1 VTVIRTLKYDIN
13 FLTKKYAFTD
23 AFVETYGPDFIK
35 NKSKEMGKGAGSAF
49 ALNFLVDRG
58 SFWRHH
64 LPTNPFRIAITEAN
78 AYFGAQSISKTVK
91 PGYVTTFSIQP
102 IEVVA
107 TSRLH
112 DVSIKQR
119 KCRFSYETK
128 GVTNLFTEYSQ
139 STCEFECLLKKARKA
154 CRCTPWNMPFLST
167 EDQVVCD
174 VFGSYCFNT
183 ILGHEHLLKDCN
195 CLANCNSI
203 QFSINEKEIPIDAEL
218 YCRDVKSIGRKLIRD
233 KKKNGYNTLLYKYY
247 KLPQM
252 IAMNDTKLPSVYG
265 ALEYDMCKQIMIE
278 DIAIVSVQ
286 YETKKYVRTIMDKKM
301 SFTDKLATFGNH

>member
-1 VTVIRTLKYDIN
+1 
-13 FLTKKYAFTD
+13 
-23 AFVETYGPDFIK
+23 
-35 NKSKEMGKGAGSAF
+35 MGKGAGSAF

-107 TSRLH
+107 TSRLN

-119 KCRFSYETK
+119 KCRFTYETQ
-128 GVTNLFTEYSQ
+128 GVTDIFTEYSQ
-139 STCEFECLLKKARKA
+139 IACEFECLLKKARKA

-174 VFGSYCFNT
+174 VFASYCFIT
-183 ILGHEHLLKDCN
+183 ILGNKHLLKDCD

-203 QFSINEKEIPIDAEL
+203 QFSINFNEIPIDVEL
-218 YCRDVKSIGRKLIRD
+218 YCRDFMSIGRKLIKD
-233 KKKNGYNTLLYKYY
+233 KQMNGYNNLLYKYY

-252 IAMNDTKLPSVYG
+252 IAMNVTELPSETDLG

-286 YETKKYVRTIMDKKM
+286 YETQKYVRTIMDKKM
-301 SFTDKLATFGNH
+301 SFTDKLATFGKLLKVSFNWTNI